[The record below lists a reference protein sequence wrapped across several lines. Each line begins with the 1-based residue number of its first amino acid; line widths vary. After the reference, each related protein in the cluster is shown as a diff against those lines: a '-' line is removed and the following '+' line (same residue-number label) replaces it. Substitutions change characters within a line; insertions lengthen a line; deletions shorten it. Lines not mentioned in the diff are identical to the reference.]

1 MEIAAIKK
9 AQRETTLE
17 VEIIGKKS
25 EVIDRS
31 IRKRIQEI
39 KDKNLR
45 GRRYRRKH
53 LHNHQRKCKAQRAPN
68 GKQPGNPGH
77 NEKIKPKDNGYKRQ
91 RRFP

>member
-1 MEIAAIKK
+1 MEIEEIKK

-17 VEIIGKKS
+17 VENLGKKS

-45 GRRYRRKH
+45 GKRYCRKH
-53 LHNHQRKCKAQRAPN
+53 LHNHQRKCKAQKPPN
-68 GKQPGNPGH
+68 
-77 NEKIKPKDNGYKRQ
+77 
-91 RRFP
+91 